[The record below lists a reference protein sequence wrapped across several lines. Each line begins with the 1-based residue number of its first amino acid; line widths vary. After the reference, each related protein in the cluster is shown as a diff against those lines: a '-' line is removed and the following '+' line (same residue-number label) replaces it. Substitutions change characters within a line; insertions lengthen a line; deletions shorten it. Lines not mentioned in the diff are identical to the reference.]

1 MLWCQTPSRKKRVVV
16 FTAVTTSAHQDQ
28 LKTKRFSK
36 VCEIFKVCGTESL
49 NTPESFTHR
58 SVIVADISTPRN
70 VTLNETNCDWLFDMS
85 VKWPHG
91 WALANESCHV
101 FQTFSHQSEG
111 LAKRDYQ
118 AGNILLAS
126 AKPILV
132 QTEKRFVTP
141 QNMFP
146 LLQSPV
152 AACFKSLHLTLVIV
166 LEALETHSISQRKA
180 FVLILMPVQVCNSS
194 AMESAVRRW
203 LLHTMLLS
211 TMWPHSLW
219 LHMVW
224 LLLFL
229 NASTL
234 Q

>member
-1 MLWCQTPSRKKRVVV
+1 MSWCQTPSRKKRVVV

-49 NTPESFTHR
+49 NTSESFTHR

-70 VTLNETNCDWLFDMS
+70 VTLNETNCDWLFEMS

-91 WALANESCHV
+91 RALAR
-101 FQTFSHQSEG
+101 
-111 LAKRDYQ
+111 RDYQ

-166 LEALETHSISQRKA
+166 LESLETHSISQRT
-180 FVLILMPVQVCNSS
+180 VQICNSS